1 MSINEALNQLRETL
15 ESELGLIPTIDINF
29 HTSRNPYLEFTPA
42 ALQAAR
48 ILAEAVNQ
56 PVVPVSRNG
65 YHWFNI
71 GRNMTVFYND
81 LSYETYQELGLED

>member
-15 ESELGLIPTIDINF
+15 QQELGLIPTIDIRF
-29 HTSRNPYLEFTPA
+29 HTGQGNPILEFTPA

-48 ILAEAVNQ
+48 ILGEAVNES
-56 PVVPVSRNG
+56 VVPVSHDE

-71 GRNMTVFYND
+71 GNNITIFYHD
-81 LSYETYQELGLED
+81 LSYETHLL